1 MLETIQEIINSPHTD
16 WTTVIIMLS
25 IIGFVLLGIVA
36 AVTHIIVAKIK
47 GWELPEAK
55 IEKKNRGDLEIEDF
69 DSKYDTTFDLVNP
82 ADPYFD
88 DNWPS
93 SSCR

>member
-25 IIGFVLLGIVA
+25 IIGLVVFSIVF
-36 AVTHIIVAKIK
+36 AVIYHIVAKIK

-55 IEKKNRGDLEIEDF
+55 IKKQDDEWWEDMLKRHEEESSTF
-69 DSKYDTTFDLVNP
+69 NPSHPFYDEDT
-82 ADPYFD
+82 A
-88 DNWPS
+88 S
-93 SSCR
+93 HSR